1 MGYGCEGQTL
11 SGETGPGRAER
22 RSFQSLSGSGFLV
35 GAGRPFFGRLLL
47 EVCSAATLA

>member
-11 SGETGPGRAER
+11 SGETGPGSAER

-35 GAGRPFFGRLLL
+35 VPGTPEL
-47 EVCSAATLA
+47 SPP